1 MLRLA
6 RALVCVLLAA
16 TAAQAQLTTSRVN
29 VLITGARCA
38 ELQNVFLVIDGEDL
52 EDQWV
57 RLEKAAT
64 CRWTADLGE
73 DGTLSTALSRFSL
86 RVDFARTDCR
96 QAAANEEKLA
106 AELEFACCRDEPLR
120 NVRVTTQPP
129 MPVSYVRNVPKDRR
143 ARVRGVDCVESGA
156 FLAGTGTIRHT
167 QFSGEDVYLQL
178 GTPVAKPRML
188 GLLLDDVVANGG
200 ALSLTRDGVAYRL
213 IAQRAQGKA
222 RSAPTLSS
230 NAIALDIK
238 KLGELKLERAEIEV
252 IK

>member
-6 RALVCVLLAA
+6 RVLVCVLLAA

-52 EDQWV
+52 EDQWI

-73 DGTLSTALSRFSL
+73 DGSLSTALSRFSL

-106 AELEFACCRDEPLR
+106 AELEFACCSDEPLR
-120 NVRVTTQPP
+120 NVRVKTQPP

-143 ARVRGVDCVESGA
+143 ARVRGVDCVETGA
-156 FLAGTGTIRHT
+156 FPAGTGTIRHT
-167 QFSGEDVYLQL
+167 QFSGEDVYLEL
-178 GTPVAKPRML
+178 GKQRML
-188 GLLLDDVVANGG
+188 GLLLDDVVANDG
-200 ALSLTRDGVAYRL
+200 ALALTRDGVAYRL
-213 IAQRAQGKA
+213 IAQRAQGKT

-230 NAIALDIK
+230 NAISLDIK